1 MLPIEDIAGRTGSVP
16 LIASI
21 VLKTTHVGPIS
32 FNFLKT
38 GSPLYY
44 DMGDGSTYTSNFVL
58 HNYVL
63 AGEKT
68 ITIYADDPALITGSG
83 ANNSRNL
90 TYVDLSMTT
99 NMTGA
104 FNYSTNNITTFI
116 SPTST
121 AGFSTFRMD
130 NNPYAGVLDL
140 TPFRISG
147 LLYFYSMP
155 NITNVNLNT
164 DVSQVCTDFRGYNSG
179 FTGTFDFKGVSVN
192 GSNCWLFQCSNLT
205 QISHKIAAGQ
215 SITSYACHQSNIT
228 GVLDLSQVEIKTFY
242 SFYDNPSMT
251 NILHKATTTIA
262 MNRYFAWNT
271 GLVNPDTSMI
281 GAMGGSIRIYNCPD
295 LETITFPASTPTA
308 TTSVWLQNN
317 PELEEA
323 DLAGFANITGGV
335 NLYSNASM
343 TDVYFPPVQGTGS
356 ISIAAYDCDLM
367 STWDLSKVNLTG
379 SQSMGDLFPGGIPGT
394 NNVTTFIF
402 NPSNGNGI
410 TFWNTQYL
418 EKLIGLD
425 FSVMPVGA
433 LNNLTTFSTFQHN
446 NMLGGIQFPLSTCV
460 LNSFAVYQTNL
471 SNTPGGGVGII
482 DITQLP
488 NMTDV
493 NNHYSTLIYNSWTTA
508 QVNEMLVLYDTISV
522 GGYTGRT
529 IQIDNNAAPDGSAG
543 GFDGL
548 TAKANL
554 IAKGFNV
561 LTA

>member
-1 MLPIEDIAGRTGSVP
+1 MLPIEDIAGRTGSIP
-16 LIASI
+16 LIASV
-21 VLKTTHVGPIS
+21 VLKTTTVGPIS

-68 ITIYADDPALITGSG
+68 ITIYADDPSLITGSG
-83 ANNSRNL
+83 ANNGRNI

-104 FNYSTNNITTFI
+104 FNFSTNNITTFI
-116 SPTST
+116 PPTST
-121 AGFSTFRMD
+121 TGFSNFRMD

-147 LLYFYSMP
+147 LLYLYNMP
-155 NITNVNLNT
+155 SITNVDLNT

-192 GSNCWLFQCSNLT
+192 GSNCWLHQCPNLT
-205 QISHKIAAGQ
+205 QISHKIAVGQ
-215 SITSYACHQSNIT
+215 SIVNYACHQSNIT
-228 GVLDLSQVEIKTFY
+228 GVLDLSQIEIKTFY
-242 SFYDNPSMT
+242 SFYDNPNMT
-251 NILHKATTTIA
+251 DILHKATTTIA

-271 GLVNPDTSMI
+271 GLVNLDTSMI
-281 GAMGGSIRIYNCPD
+281 GAMGGSIRVWNCPD
-295 LETITFPASTPTA
+295 LESITFPLSTPTP

-317 PELEEA
+317 PKLEEA
-323 DLAGFANITGGV
+323 NLAGFDNINGGL
-335 NLYSNASM
+335 NLYSNGLM
-343 TDVYFPPVQGTGS
+343 TDVYLPPVQGTGS
-356 ISIAAYDCDLM
+356 VSIAAYDCDLM

-379 SQSMGDLFPGGIPGT
+379 PQNIGNLSPGGIPGA
-394 NNVTTFIF
+394 NNVTNFIL
-402 NPSNGNGI
+402 NPTNGNGI
-410 TFWNTQYL
+410 TYWNTQYL
-418 EKLIGLD
+418 ENLVGLD
-425 FSVMPVGA
+425 FSVMPIA
-433 LNNLTTFSTFQHN
+433 SLNNLTSFFTYRHN
-446 NMLGGIQFPLSTCV
+446 NMSAGLQFPLSSCV
-460 LNSFAVYQTNL
+460 LSSFGVYQTNL

-488 NMTDV
+488 NMTDI
-493 NNHYSTLIYNSWTTA
+493 NNHYSTLIYNGWNTA
-508 QVNEMLVLYDTISV
+508 QVNEMLVMYDTISV

-529 IQIDNNAAPDGSAG
+529 IQINNNPAPDSISG